1 MSLRPRRNVA
11 APVAA
16 TNTSPG
22 SRFSLVL
29 TAGLKNQRMAA
40 PVGMMGDMHSNR
52 GAAPMTR
59 MHSKRKIMMLK
70 GLVFGIPDAK
80 YAEAF
85 AAAAAVI
92 QTEGITTICWDGDKY
107 TYPGTGGA
115 PAAASFTRLL
125 VALQEAMPHLEF
137 MYFKKEGKASGLIT
151 GMGEPEADKF
161 GNVLGPFPF
170 MTAQNTKIGKSTDA
184 APPKITGTNYGV
196 EFAGEMKWYELG
208 LKGLVYIK
216 DVLGVPSVTYM
227 VFGLGGAV
235 IKELEKV
242 AENPSA
248 YPAGITRDEVK
259 IIEVI
264 RA

>member
-16 TNTSPG
+16 IDTSPG
-22 SRFSLVL
+22 SRFHFVL
-29 TAGLKNQRMAA
+29 TSGLERQNRAA
-40 PVGMMGDMHSNR
+40 SVGMMGDMHSNR
-52 GAAPMTR
+52 GAVPMAH
-59 MHSKRKIMMLK
+59 MHTTRKIMMLK

-85 AAAAAVI
+85 AAASAVI
-92 QTEGITTICWDGDKY
+92 AAEGITTICWDGDKY
-107 TYPGTGGA
+107 TYPGEGGS

-125 VALQEAMPHLEF
+125 VALQAAMPHLEF
-137 MYFKKEGKASGLIT
+137 IYFKKEGKASGLIT
-151 GMGEPEADKF
+151 GMAEPEADKF

-184 APPKITGTNYGV
+184 APPKITGMNYGI

-208 LKGLVYIK
+208 LKGLMYIK

-235 IKELEKV
+235 TKELEKV
-242 AENPSA
+242 AETPSA
-248 YPAGITRDEVK
+248 YPAGITKDKVK